1 MNVTNE
7 EKKHTISIPVAY
19 GLLAVT
25 VLTWSIGIVIARGV
39 HQEIPPIGLSF
50 WRWLVAASILIP
62 FTYTVIFKNI
72 KVIRNHLFYYWQ
84 QGFFMA
90 GGGTLL
96 FLAVNYLSLIHI

>member
-50 WRWLVAASILIP
+50 WRWFVAATILIP
-62 FTYTVIFKNI
+62 FTYTVVFKNI
-72 KVIRNHLFYYWQ
+72 
-84 QGFFMA
+84 GFMQSMRA
-90 GGGTLL
+90 
-96 FLAVNYLSLIHI
+96 YKYISRK